1 MQVSVVMAVKN
12 EAKYIQE
19 ALESIIKQKS
29 LDFEVIVVDDNS
41 DDNTFDIIQSFS
53 EINSLIKLFR
63 SPGAGKVAAFNFGVD
78 KAAGDYVCLFAGDDI
93 MPADSLY
100 ERLNVIMN
108 ARMKSP
114 CIGLSKILTL
124 SEEKRLD
131 GVLVPREAG
140 KGNPSGQS
148 PLMDRAS
155 IDILF
160 PIPDQLPNEDTWLE
174 IAICHTSL
182 FTVIHSDIICCK
194 WRIHS
199 GNSYNFSLSNKQ
211 FKGKI
216 VSRRKAYDL
225 FLYEFNEFLSDLEIK
240 KLKALISLGTSYER
254 GNIWQIMFAPVAL
267 KEKLSLLGTSNAFF
281 YRIRRF
287 FYSLLSGW

>member
-1 MQVSVVMAVKN
+1 
-12 EAKYIQE
+12 
-19 ALESIIKQKS
+19 
-29 LDFEVIVVDDNS
+29 
-41 DDNTFDIIQSFS
+41 
-53 EINSLIKLFR
+53 
-63 SPGAGKVAAFNFGVD
+63 
-78 KAAGDYVCLFAGDDI
+78 